1 MSRLND
7 TVAGIRPQDPALLAR
22 ATARLDLLTKPQGS
36 LGQLESLARQ
46 VVATTGKDRPGFAG
60 KTVFCFAADH
70 GVAAEG
76 VSAYPQAVTAQMVLN
91 FLRGGAAI
99 NVLARHAGARIVVAD
114 LGVAEVLPPHPQL
127 VTARIGPGTAN
138 FLKTPAMTRDQAIA
152 SIEAGIRIAEAE
164 IDRGADLLA
173 TGEMGIGNT
182 TAATAIVAAITG
194 LDPLELTGYGT
205 GIDEERR
212 IRKADVVRRALVLH
226 HPDPKDPLAILAA
239 VGGFEIGGL
248 AGVML
253 AGAARRVPVIIDG
266 FISGAA
272 ALIACGL
279 APSLREHLIA
289 AHRSAERGH
298 QAALAHLSLAP
309 LLSLGMRLGEGT
321 GAVLA
326 MHLADASC
334 RIYNEMATFESA
346 GVSEK
351 SAPLPDPAT

>member
-1 MSRLND
+1 MSRFED
-7 TVAGIRPQDPALLAR
+7 TAARIRPHDPALLTR
-22 ATARLDLLTKPQGS
+22 AAARLDLLTKPQGS
-36 LGQLESLARQ
+36 LGQLEALARQ

-60 KTVFCFAADH
+60 KTAFCFAADH

-99 NVLARHAGARIVVAD
+99 NVLARQAGARIVVAD
-114 LGVAEVLPPHPQL
+114 LGVAEALPAHPEL
-127 VTARIGPGTAN
+127 VSARIGAGTAN
-138 FLKTPAMTRDQAIA
+138 FAKAPAMTRDQARA
-152 SIEAGIRIAEAE
+152 AVEAGIRIAEAE
-164 IDRGADLLA
+164 MDRGADLLA
-173 TGEMGIGNT
+173 TGEMGIANT
-182 TAATAIVAAITG
+182 TSATALVAAFTG

-205 GIDEERR
+205 GIDEAHRVL
-212 IRKADVVRRALVLH
+212 KAGVVRRALALH
-226 HPDPKDPLAILAA
+226 RPDPADPLGVLTA

-272 ALIACGL
+272 ALVACGL

-326 MHLADASC
+326 MHLVDAAC
-334 RIYNEMATFESA
+334 RILNEMATFESA